1 MSDLLA
7 SIDAY
12 LDAVP
17 RGGCDVETIGPFTCF
32 FHRVADHPFLSYARP
47 AGPLE
52 GDLGLAIAEVRR
64 RFASLGRRCRFELVE
79 QLAPALVPALAA
91 AGVAEIVRYP
101 LMVVTASEL
110 RREEV
115 PGVVVRH
122 LREDDDLQRIAG
134 IGARAFGEEE
144 PSSVDAH
151 ADVMRDS
158 LTRARILVAFRGGQ
172 PVALGTHTPI
182 GPLAEIAGIAVE
194 PTCWG
199 QRIGGH
205 ISAAVTADVFAS
217 GCVAAFLT
225 AADERAKRL
234 YGRLG
239 YRVIA
244 TGVGAMDPA

>member
-47 AGPLE
+47 AGRLE
-52 GDLGLAIAEVRR
+52 GDLGPAIAEVRR
-64 RFASLGRRCRFELVE
+64 RFAERGRRCRFELVE
-79 QLAPALVPALAA
+79 ERAPELVTALVA
-91 AGVAEIVRYP
+91 AGFAEIVRYP

-122 LREDDDLQRIAG
+122 LREDDDLLRIAG
-134 IGARAFGEEE
+134 IGARAFGEDE
-144 PSSVDAH
+144 PSADAH

-172 PVALGTHTPI
+172 PVAMGTHTPI

-194 PTCWG
+194 PACWG